1 MNWCEEAIPI
11 SHGQL
16 MNRQAESH
24 EEPLTWREEV
34 IPKHNPQYPMSVV
47 MRGRAPS
54 TPGGL
59 AESKQIM
66 AISERNLRI
75 DLQSEDC

>member
-1 MNWCEEAIPI
+1 MRG
-11 SHGQL
+11 SHTHIRRAAEDQTA
-16 MNRQAESH
+16 AESH
-24 EEPLTWREEV
+24 EEPLTWCEEA

-47 MRGRAPS
+47 TRGRAPS

-59 AESKQIM
+59 AESKRIM

-75 DLQSEDC
+75 DLQSEDF